1 MNVIVQDRFAVRSH
15 TLAAA
20 ARSQGRFK
28 DEITPVPTKRQD
40 PQTGQWSSV
49 VISEDDGIRPN
60 VDLKTLGK
68 LPSVFKKNGST
79 TAGNSSQVYLLLE
92 YIHTCIWYRW
102 LLKDSIPDA
111 RSSQYPKREA
121 GSKI

>member
-1 MNVIVQDRFAVRSH
+1 MSAIVQDRFAVRSH

-79 TAGNSSQVYLLLE
+79 TAGNSSQVYQLSW
-92 YIHTCIWYRW
+92 IH
-102 LLKDSIPDA
+102 SF
-111 RSSQYPKREA
+111 
-121 GSKI
+121 